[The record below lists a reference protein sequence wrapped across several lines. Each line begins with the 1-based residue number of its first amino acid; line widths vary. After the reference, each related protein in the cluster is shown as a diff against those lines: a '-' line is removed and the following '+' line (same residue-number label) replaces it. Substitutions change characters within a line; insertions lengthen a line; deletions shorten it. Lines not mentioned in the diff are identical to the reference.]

1 MSGSSSSN
9 KNSATTLLNI
19 VKSYRASD
27 VLEFTAKRKVADDSR
42 EGILHNLNASSGSS
56 QSRPEAE
63 GEDDDKNGHRGGE
76 GRPSSVIVVDSTM
89 TPLEAATLLWENNIM
104 GAPVYDATTK
114 TFVGMFDVRD
124 ILSCVTAA
132 HREYLEL
139 GGPNAI
145 VAVGKHHTSGEDI
158 HQANDATYLETHRKI
173 QGELLA
179 KAIQRLKISTKPS
192 TPGAVTVSYL
202 AARNPVDQT
211 YSKDTL
217 LLDICKGLTS
227 RHMHRVP
234 ITDSS
239 SGTPVCI
246 GIISQSGLVAFL
258 ASKCPHG
265 SLDETMIDAGLS
277 FRKDVVQ
284 VAESETAFTTFE
296 LLDSKRLSGIA
307 VVDEDGKLIGNTSA
321 VDIKNAVMDAGRTV
335 MDMDI
340 LSYLAC
346 VRQSQVMKN
355 CKVPN
360 CHVREDATVG
370 NVVNLLAKTGFHRV
384 FVVDDGMK
392 PVGVISFTDIIQFFV
407 KSEMD
412 ENDVEGNAG
421 DPNS

>member
-1 MSGSSSSN
+1 MCSSGDLIGSSGS
-9 KNSATTLLNI
+9 AATLLNI
-19 VKSYRASD
+19 VKSYHASD
-27 VLEFTAKRKVADDSR
+27 VLEFTAKRKVADDAR
-42 EGILHNLNASSGSS
+42 DGVLHNLNSTPISTSD
-56 QSRPEAE
+56 RLAE
-63 GEDDDKNGHRGGE
+63 GGDAGENGDRSCS
-76 GRPSSVIVVDSTM
+76 GRPSSVIVVDSKM

-104 GAPVYDATTK
+104 GAPVYDSASQS
-114 TFVGMFDVRD
+114 FVGMFDVRD

-132 HREYLEL
+132 HREYIEL
-139 GGPNAI
+139 GGHKAAAAAV
-145 VAVGKHHTSGEDI
+145 VAKHSEDI
-158 HQANDATYLETHRKI
+158 HQANDLDSYRKI

-202 AARNPVDQT
+202 AARNPVATSQT

-265 SLDETMIDAGLS
+265 SMDETMLDAGLP
-277 FRKDVVQ
+277 FRKDVIK
-284 VAESETAFTTFE
+284 VAESEAAFTTFE

-355 CKVPN
+355 CKYPN
-360 CHVREDATVG
+360 CHVRENATVG
-370 NVVNLLAKTGFHRV
+370 NVLNLLAKTGFHRV
-384 FVVDDGMK
+384 FVVDEDKK

-407 KSEMD
+407 KSELNGND
-412 ENDVEGNAG
+412 EEDKNAG
-421 DPNS
+421 APTS